1 MSSAGFAQG
10 LPDRSEAAVD
20 SLLDP
25 PLAAA
30 IRPLHF
36 ERATA
41 DLGTLREE
49 DAPVRRRFVFKN
61 RSDETVAIVRVSV
74 GCRCLAAE
82 WPKGGIAPGAEG
94 AVELTYDPE
103 NHPGRIDVSA
113 FVYVSGSD
121 RARCAADVHGQSIA
135 CGESLGVL
143 PACDGALRLKQKGA
157 EFRGLES
164 GAKATERI
172 LCGNAGER
180 PLRLS
185 AELIPRFRGVPHGA
199 GNDSAGR

>member
-25 PLAAA
+25 PLAAV
-30 IRPLHF
+30 RPLRF

-94 AVELTYDPE
+94 AVELTYDP
-103 NHPGRIDVSA
+103 
-113 FVYVSGSD
+113 
-121 RARCAADVHGQSIA
+121 
-135 CGESLGVL
+135 
-143 PACDGALRLKQKGA
+143 
-157 EFRGLES
+157 
-164 GAKATERI
+164 
-172 LCGNAGER
+172 
-180 PLRLS
+180 
-185 AELIPRFRGVPHGA
+185 
-199 GNDSAGR
+199 